1 MSYILQTILVVE
13 GMNSTNNLSSGGY
26 VIYPTNNLISRGMNS
41 TNNLSSRGYVIYPT
55 NNLSSRGYV
64 IYPKQS

>member
-1 MSYILQTILVVE
+1 MNSTNNLRVGGMSYILQTILVV
-13 GMNSTNNLSSGGY
+13 GGINSTNNVSSRGY
-26 VIYPTNNLISRGMNS
+26 VIYP

-64 IYPKQS
+64 IYPEQS